1 MPQYLPVQPRPSPSD
16 QPAIS
21 NPNVI
26 QPQFQQQFQQQFPNL
41 YPYNLSPNFFSQG
54 NLQGIAPAP
63 QPMTVNPSAGLYA
76 PIPSLGQIVQPAFQ
90 NVVSQTSGNGGRPAA
105 GTHSPFAVEVQVG
118 PINREGVYVDD
129 TRNAKK
135 ARIDQQR
142 TIFQT

>member
-21 NPNVI
+21 NANVI
-26 QPQFQQQFQQQFPNL
+26 QPQFRQQFQQQFPNT
-41 YPYNLSPNFFSQG
+41 YPYNLDPHFFNQG
-54 NLQGIAPAP
+54 NLQGTIPAQ

-76 PIPSLGQIVQPAFQ
+76 PIPSLGQTIQPALQ
-90 NVVSQTSGNGGRPAA
+90 NVVSQSSGNGTNPAA
-105 GTHSPFAVEVQVG
+105 RIHSPFAVEVQVA

-135 ARIDQQR
+135 ARIDAQR
-142 TIFQT
+142 IPHT